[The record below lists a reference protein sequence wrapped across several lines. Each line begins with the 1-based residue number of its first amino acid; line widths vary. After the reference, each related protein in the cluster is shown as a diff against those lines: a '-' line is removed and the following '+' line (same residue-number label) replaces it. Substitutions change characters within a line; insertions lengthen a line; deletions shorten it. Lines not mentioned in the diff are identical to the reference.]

1 MGSSVARAS
10 APRCGRIGA
19 AAAGMVM
26 LLLTSPAYAEP
37 AAESGPPPGA
47 TLDEL
52 LAIAHRLSP
61 TLAARALEVDAAAA
75 RVRVAGALDDPTL
88 RITSDEDR
96 GSHGQRLNKM
106 IYGVEQEFPLWGK
119 RELRRRVAEAEADS
133 VRAQER
139 VAALELDARIGVA
152 FAQFYQASRSF
163 KI

>member
-1 MGSSVARAS
+1 
-10 APRCGRIGA
+10 CGRIA
-19 AAAGMVM
+19 AATVI
-26 LLLTSPAYAEP
+26 LLLLASPAR
-37 AAESGPPPGA
+37 AESAADTGTPPGA

-52 LAIAHRLSP
+52 LGMAHRMSP
-61 TLAARALEVDAAAA
+61 ALAARALEVDAASA
-75 RVRVAGALDDPTL
+75 RVRAAGALDDPTL

-139 VAALELDARIGVA
+139 VAALELDARIRVA
-152 FAQFYQASRSF
+152 F
-163 KI
+163 